1 MQSNGPLPQV
11 CSSWTAVMHH
21 GNFLGSLQVHDAFWV
36 QLATIPPPLEVRV
49 ALYVSMCCV
58 YATYSLIA
66 VPCSKHEMKINII
79 YGRQMLSKGRKNLNL
94 HTPTHTNGL
103 PRRKR
108 LGRRRKA
115 MGRCPASGQTHNG
128 SNLDYPRL
136 HPPTTS
142 PVQKL
147 IHPSTCR

>member
-1 MQSNGPLPQV
+1 MENFKVPYKFMTCFGSISPL
-11 CSSWTAVMHH
+11 
-21 GNFLGSLQVHDAFWV
+21 
-36 QLATIPPPLEVRV
+36 LEVRV

-108 LGRRRKA
+108 LGQHRKA
-115 MGRCPASGQTHNG
+115 MGRCPALVQTHNG
-128 SNLDYPRL
+128 SNLDY
-136 HPPTTS
+136 
-142 PVQKL
+142 
-147 IHPSTCR
+147 